1 MTGGT
6 TVDKEALKERY
17 RAERDKRL
25 RPDGIGQYV
34 RLADQLGRRLED
46 PYMPVVPASRGPT
59 TSPRRSS
66 AAGSP
71 ACSPGPG

>member
-46 PYMPVVPASRGPT
+46 PYMPVVPREPDRPRHRGVH
-59 TSPRRSS
+59 RRRLRR
-66 AAGSP
+66 P
-71 ACSPGPG
+71 AQRG